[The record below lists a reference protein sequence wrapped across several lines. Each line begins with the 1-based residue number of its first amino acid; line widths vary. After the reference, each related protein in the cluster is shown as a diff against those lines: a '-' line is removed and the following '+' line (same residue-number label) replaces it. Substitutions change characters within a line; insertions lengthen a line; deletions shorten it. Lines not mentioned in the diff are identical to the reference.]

1 MIVATYHGPKARLR
15 ISATG
20 TVLVRGKATEVTA
33 AEAKRLRAS
42 DANVSVVEP
51 DPETE
56 RLRTS
61 AALMGL
67 DATGTPAEV
76 AARIERGD

>member
-56 RLRTS
+56 RLRSS

>member
-1 MIVATYHGPKARLR
+1 MIVATYHGPRARLR
-15 ISATG
+15 ISSTG
-20 TVLVRGKATEVTA
+20 TVLIRGRAVEVTA
-33 AEAKRLRAS
+33 AEAELLRAS